1 MYTRELLAAI
11 HCTTRD
17 RRPPPLV
24 PALDHALTPAPTM
37 PAPALQPRP
46 CPRPHSSPAPA
57 GTLILVPPLPLF
69 SSQSRPQP
77 AQAEALAQQ
86 QIPLTQSYRLRLP
99 GPVMTS
105 ALPSPDTKHLSSPI
119 LPCPRSAPSLAQTY
133 TFAGPTL
140 HHPQYR
146 YRRLFHNPERTLTFP
161 IKLHRLDPVITST
174 PPLPKPG
181 TKTHPPTLTL
191 YCPCPRPFA

>member
-105 ALPSPDTKHLSSPI
+105 ALPNPDTKHLSSPI

-140 HHPQYR
+140 HHP
-146 YRRLFHNPERTLTFP
+146 
-161 IKLHRLDPVITST
+161 PV
-174 PPLPKPG
+174 PLPQTLPQSR
-181 TKTHPPTLTL
+181 TNTHLPNQASPSR
-191 YCPCPRPFA
+191 PRDHLHPAPAKAWN